1 MRTIAAAAII
11 LASGAAHA
19 ADLPGATYDGKYQRG
34 TIAAA
39 EIPHSWTG
47 VYGGAA
53 IGYGMA
59 KHDLALSAIEKGESG
74 DVVTPIAGLEGIG
87 AEGAIGKV
95 HAGADWQIGRV
106 VARVRGDYAWSEVE
120 STLRIGS
127 SEATATKGDE
137 WAVWAGAGIS
147 VTPTTLVYGMF
158 GRVEG
163 ETKLKAGGQ
172 SLTLDDTGY
181 AGAVGMEHVLAG
193 ASNDAVKTTL
203 VLEAQYIDYDRKRFE
218 FEGGRLDV
226 DSGELRILGGI
237 NLRLGLGQ

>member
-1 MRTIAAAAII
+1 MRAAIATAII

-39 EIPHSWTG
+39 DLPHSWTG

-59 KHDLALSAIEKGESG
+59 KHDLALSAVGKGEDGG

-87 AEGAIGKV
+87 AEGAIGGV
-95 HAGADWQIGRV
+95 RAGADWQIGRV
-106 VARVRGDYAWSEVE
+106 VARVRGDYNWSEIE

-147 VTPTTLVYGMF
+147 VTPTTLVYALAGY
-158 GRVEG
+158 VEG
-163 ETKLKAGGQ
+163 EYELAAGGER
-172 SLTLDDTGY
+172 LTLDNTGY
-181 AGAVGMEHVLAG
+181 AGAVGVEHALSGNV
-193 ASNDAVKTTL
+193 SL
-203 VLEAQYIDYDRKRFE
+203 VLEGQYIKWDEQRFGL
-218 FEGGRLDV
+218 EGGRLDL

-237 NLRLGLGQ
+237 NLRLGLGNRY